1 MFGFGYTGII
11 ASMKKLP
18 SGGGNGALT
27 TAWITATGETDTT
40 IISALNTLET
50 DLTTYGLT
58 SKMKYLYPFVGGT
71 AAKHKYNFM
80 NTALKQLAFV
90 GGWTHSSTGAQP
102 NGTNGYAD
110 TGVVKGD
117 WASLDSLSF
126 GIYSRTNIQGIYGD
140 IGMGGGPDDFNMYS
154 YAVGG
159 NYYRVGGPDAS
170 QVSAGTNSL
179 GLFVGNRI
187 DATTLRC
194 LSNGTITAKTV
205 VQAFTNTQN
214 TLIGVSYA
222 NYSPRQFALCFFAD
236 GLTDANL
243 NNLNTLVQNFQTT
256 LLRNV

>member
-1 MFGFGYTGII
+1 MSYYHHLI
-11 ASMKKLP
+11 K
-18 SGGGNGALT
+18 SGVPLGALT
-27 TAWITATGETDTT
+27 TAWIAATGETDTT

-58 SKMKYLYPFVGGT
+58 SKMKYLYPMVGGS

-80 NTALKQLAFV
+80 NTALKQLTFS
-90 GGWTHSSTGAQP
+90 GGWTHSANGAQP

-110 TGVVKGD
+110 TGVVKSD
-117 WASLDSLSF
+117 WASLNSLSF

-140 IGMGGGPDDFNMYS
+140 IGTVGAGPDDFNMYS

-159 NYYRVGGPDAS
+159 NYYRVGSADGS

-187 DATTLRC
+187 DATTVRC
-194 LSNGTITAKTV
+194 LSNGIITGKAV
-205 VQAFTNTQN
+205 AQNFTNTYSS
-214 TLIGVSYA
+214 LIGQSW
-222 NYSPRQFALCFFAD
+222 NNFSPREYAFCFYAD

-243 NNLNTLVQNFQTT
+243 NNLNTLVQAFQTT
-256 LLRNV
+256 LSRQV

>member
-58 SKMKYLYPFVGGT
+58 SKIKYLYPFVGGT
-71 AAKHKYNFM
+71 AVKHKYNFM
-80 NTALKQLAFV
+80 DTALKQLTFN
-90 GGWTHSSTGAQP
+90 GGWTHSANGALP

-117 WASLDSLSF
+117 WSSLNSLSF

-140 IGMGGGPDDFNMYS
+140 IGTGGGTDDFNLYS
-154 YAVGG
+154 YAAGG
-159 NYYRVGGPDAS
+159 NYYRVGGADGS

-187 DATTLRC
+187 DATTVRC
-194 LSNGTITAKTV
+194 LSNGTITGKTV
-205 VQAFTNTQN
+205 AQNFTNTQN
-214 TLIGVSYA
+214 SLIGTAYA
-222 NYSPRQFALCFFAD
+222 NFSPRQYAFCFYAD

-243 NNLNTLVQNFQTT
+243 NNLNTLVQQFQTT
-256 LLRNV
+256 LSRNV

>member
-11 ASMKKLP
+11 ASMKKVP
-18 SGGGNGALT
+18 SGGGNGVLT
-27 TAWITATGETDTT
+27 TAWITATSETDTT

-58 SKMKYLYPFVGGT
+58 AKMKYLYPFVGGT

-80 NTALKQLAFV
+80 DTAVKELTFS
-90 GGWTHSSTGAQP
+90 GGWTHSANGAQP
-102 NGTNGYAD
+102 NGTNGQAD
-110 TGVVKGD
+110 TGVSKAD
-117 WASLDSLSF
+117 WASLNSLSF
-126 GIYSRTNIQGIYGD
+126 GVYSRTNIQGIYADMGT
-140 IGMGGGPDDFNMYS
+140 GGGTDDFNMYS

-159 NYYRVGGPDAS
+159 NYYRVGGADGS

-187 DATTLRC
+187 DATTVRC
-194 LSNGTITAKTV
+194 LSNGTITGKTV

-214 TLIGVSYA
+214 SLIGQSLG
-222 NYSPRQFALCFFAD
+222 NYSPRQYAFCFYAD

-243 NNLNTLVQNFQTT
+243 NNLNTLVQAFQTT
-256 LLRNV
+256 LSRNV

>member
-1 MFGFGYTGII
+1 MSYYHHLIKS
-11 ASMKKLP
+11 AVVP
-18 SGGGNGALT
+18 AYGALT
-27 TAWITATGETDTT
+27 TAWIAATSETDTT

-71 AAKHKYNFM
+71 AVKHKYNFM
-80 NTALKQLAFV
+80 NTALKQLTFI
-90 GGWTHSSTGAQP
+90 GGWTHSANGAQP

-110 TGVVKGD
+110 TGIAKTD
-117 WASLDSLSF
+117 WSSLNSLSF
-126 GIYSRTNIQGIYGD
+126 GVYSRTNVQGIYGD
-140 IGMGGGPDDFNMYS
+140 IGTVSASTDDFNMYS

-159 NYYRVGGPDAS
+159 NYYRVGSVDNS

-187 DATTLRC
+187 NATTVRC
-194 LSNGTITAKTV
+194 LSNGTITGKTV

-214 TLIGVSYA
+214 SLIGQSWS
-222 NYSPRQFALCFFAD
+222 NYSPRQYAFCFYAD

-243 NNLNTLVQNFQTT
+243 NNLNTAVQAFQTT
-256 LLRNV
+256 LSRQV

>member
-1 MFGFGYTGII
+1 MSYYHHLIKSSAGY
-11 ASMKKLP
+11 
-18 SGGGNGALT
+18 GALT

-71 AAKHKYNFM
+71 AVKHKYNFM
-80 NTALKQLAFV
+80 NTALKQLTFS
-90 GGWTHSSTGAQP
+90 GGWTHSATGAQP

-110 TGVVKGD
+110 TGVSRSD
-117 WASLDSLSF
+117 FTSLNSLSF
-126 GIYSRTNIQGIYGD
+126 GVYSRTNIQGIYGD
-140 IGMGGGPDDFNMYS
+140 IGTGGGTDDFNMYS

-159 NYYRVGGPDAS
+159 NYYRVGGADGS

-187 DATTLRC
+187 DATTVRC
-194 LSNGTITAKTV
+194 LSNGTITGKTV

-214 TLIGVSYA
+214 SLIGTALA
-222 NYSPRQFALCFFAD
+222 NYSPRQYAFCLYAD

-243 NNLNTLVQNFQTT
+243 NNLDTLVQAFQTT
-256 LLRNV
+256 LSRNV